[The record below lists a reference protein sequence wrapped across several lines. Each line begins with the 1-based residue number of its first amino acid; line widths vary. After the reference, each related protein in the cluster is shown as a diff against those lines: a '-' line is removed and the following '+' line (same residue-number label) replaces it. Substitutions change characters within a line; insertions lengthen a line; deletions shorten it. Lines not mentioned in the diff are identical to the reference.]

1 MATSSEKGR
10 ENQARVVVAQRTVQT
25 KAVDMKMTVTKTS
38 ITVTPMETD
47 PELEGAKGRSMM
59 VITIQVMK
67 MKTALEN
74 IAEAGME
81 KVDEVTAVENDTLA
95 AMAKGADIH
104 TAIVAIDTDTV
115 PMEKAKNMSVEEEL
129 VTEIEWMKTD
139 TTTTNIT
146 QMTKTSREPL
156 TVAVQKKAVR
166 TQLKE
171 LAEAARPGNKDK
183 ERVPGKGKAHVVMT
197 R

>member
-1 MATSSEKGR
+1 
-10 ENQARVVVAQRTVQT
+10 
-25 KAVDMKMTVTKTS
+25 
-38 ITVTPMETD
+38 METD

-67 MKTALEN
+67 MKIAREN
-74 IAEAGME
+74 KAEAGME

-95 AMAKGADIH
+95 AMAKRVDIH

-129 VTEIEWMKTD
+129 VTEIEWVKTD
-139 TTTTNIT
+139 TTTTNTT
-146 QMTKTSREPL
+146 QMTKMSGEPL
-156 TVAVQKKAVR
+156 TVAVQKKAVT

-171 LAEAARPGNKDK
+171 LAEAARPRNKDQ
-183 ERVPGKGKAHVVMT
+183 ERVPGKGKAHAVMT